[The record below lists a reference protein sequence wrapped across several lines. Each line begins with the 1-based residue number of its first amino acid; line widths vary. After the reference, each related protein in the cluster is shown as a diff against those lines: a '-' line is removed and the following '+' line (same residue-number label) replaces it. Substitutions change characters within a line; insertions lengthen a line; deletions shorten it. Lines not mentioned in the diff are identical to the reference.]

1 VLGPIFFVYTQRL
14 NKMRTFHSLDYSDA
28 KRMIDLLVERALQI
42 QKAAVIAVA
51 DSHGEL
57 IAFARMDGVPVSSIR
72 VAMNKAWTAARERKP
87 TKDIGEKVRHAEKG
101 HDIAYYGDPKY
112 VGWGGG
118 VPVWK
123 DGEVVGAVGVS
134 GLSSIEDISLA
145 NLGVELITGK
155 ANA

>member
-1 VLGPIFFVYTQRL
+1 
-14 NKMRTFHSLDYSDA
+14 MRTLHTLDYSDA
-28 KRMIDLLVERALQI
+28 KRIIDLVVESAVKM

-57 IAFARMDGVPVSSIR
+57 IAFGRMDGAPVSSIR
-72 VAMNKAWTAARERKP
+72 IAMNKAWTAARECKP
-87 TKDIGEKVRHAEKG
+87 TKDIGEKVRHPEKG

>member
-1 VLGPIFFVYTQRL
+1 
-14 NKMRTFHSLDYSDA
+14 MRTLHTLDYSDA
-28 KRMIDLLVERALQI
+28 KRIIDLVVESAVKM

-57 IAFARMDGVPVSSIR
+57 IAFARMDGAPVSSIR
-72 VAMNKAWTAARERKP
+72 VATNKAWTAARERKP

>member
-1 VLGPIFFVYTQRL
+1 
-14 NKMRTFHSLDYSDA
+14 MRTLHTLDYSDA
-28 KRMIDLLVERALQI
+28 KRIIDLVVESAVKM

-57 IAFARMDGVPVSSIR
+57 IAFARMDGAPVSSIR
-72 VAMNKAWTAARERKP
+72 VATNKAWTAARERKP
-87 TKDIGEKVRHAEKG
+87 TKDIGEKVRHPEKG

-118 VPVWK
+118 VPGWK

-134 GLSSIEDISLA
+134 GLSSMEDISLA
-145 NLGVELITGK
+145 NLAVELITGK
-155 ANA
+155 AAG